1 VPGEN
6 ERAAGT
12 RRARGASELSYPEEV
27 SMSEINW
34 LTDFEQAGRRAR
46 ESNKLVLLD
55 FFSPT

>member
-1 VPGEN
+1 
-6 ERAAGT
+6 
-12 RRARGASELSYPEEV
+12 
-27 SMSEINW
+27 MSEINW